1 MAKVRLPWKHRR
13 IQGEQIV
20 TLDCGCKYHCQD
32 KEMQLVNLC
41 LVHERPGYWA
51 YYKMKRNTGTR
62 KHINEII
69 YKPIP
74 GYDPKFWEEINN
86 KRDGRNHD

>member
-32 KEMQLVNLC
+32 KDLQIVRTCE
-41 LVHERPGYWA
+41 VHHRPGFWA
-51 YYKMKRNTGTR
+51 FYNLKKD
-62 KHINEII
+62 EIYFKPVPEKNRI
-69 YKPIP
+69 YFIV
-74 GYDPKFWEEINN
+74 EESAPPPQSP
-86 KRDGRNHD
+86 